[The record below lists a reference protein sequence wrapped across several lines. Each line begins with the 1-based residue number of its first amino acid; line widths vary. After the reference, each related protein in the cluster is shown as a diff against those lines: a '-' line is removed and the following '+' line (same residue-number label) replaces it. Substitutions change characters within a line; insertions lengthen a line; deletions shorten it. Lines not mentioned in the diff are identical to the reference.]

1 METFLSTL
9 VGIGLSA
16 ACGFRVFVPML
27 IVSVAAWM
35 GWLPLGA
42 DFQWLGTLPA
52 LIAFAVATVV
62 EVTAYYVPW
71 VDNAL
76 DSLAGPVATVAG
88 TVLMASVLGDV
99 TPYLKW
105 TLAIIAGGGTAAT
118 VQSFTTVARA
128 GSSVVSLGFLN
139 PLFATVELVGAT
151 GLAVLVI
158 ALPIAGLLVAGVV
171 AWLVFRIIRR
181 FRQPAQKAVPG

>member
-1 METFLSTL
+1 METFLSIL

-62 EVTAYYVPW
+62 EVAAYYVPW